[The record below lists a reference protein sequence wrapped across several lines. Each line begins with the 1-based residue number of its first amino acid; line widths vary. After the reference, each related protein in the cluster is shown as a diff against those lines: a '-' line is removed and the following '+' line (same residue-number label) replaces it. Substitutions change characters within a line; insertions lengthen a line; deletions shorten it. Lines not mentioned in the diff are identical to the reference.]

1 MIWWDRFLA
10 RVMPE
15 KPNADRVVVFGRST
29 SGQYVDEDT
38 ALRYAVVWG
47 CVNVIAKAV
56 SILPW
61 GAFQRTRTGR
71 RPMPDHPVDW
81 LLHYQPNPEMSPS
94 QFKHT
99 LVTHVLT
106 WGNAYCEIERDGMGR
121 PVWLWPI
128 TPDRV
133 MPQRDAAGAITYR
146 VRNPGHGDSILPASV
161 VMHVR
166 GMGFDGLVGYS
177 PIRMA
182 AESIGLGLAMQDFG
196 ATFFG
201 NGANMGGVLMHPKT
215 LSDTA
220 RKNLEE
226 SLQKRAGGRNSNRW
240 LVAEEGMK
248 PERIGI
254 PPDEAQFLESRKH
267 QVLDICRWYGVPPH
281 KLAALD
287 RATWNNIEHQ
297 ALEFVTDTIQP
308 WVTQFEE
315 EANLKLFGRQQRGV
329 FYTKFNLSALLRG
342 DVKTRFEAYEI
353 GHRNGWLSAND
364 IRALEDMNP
373 IPNGSMYVMQGQM
386 VTREQ
391 VKAGKQQPASDGQ
404 DLPIQEGPV
413 ESALRAGRVLNATRK
428 T

>member
-1 MIWWDRFLA
+1 
-10 RVMPE
+10 MPE
-15 KPNADRVVVFGRST
+15 KPNADRTFSFGRSL

-94 QFKHT
+94 QFKHA

-106 WGNAYCEIERDGMGR
+106 WGNAYCEIERDGMNR

-133 MPQRDAAGAITYR
+133 TPQRDGSGAITYR
-146 VRNPGHGDSILPASV
+146 VRNPGQADSILPASI

-196 ATFFG
+196 ASFFG
-201 NGANMGGVLMHPKT
+201 NGANMGGVLVHPKS
-215 LSDTA
+215 LSETA
-220 RKNLEE
+220 RKNLEQ

-240 LVAEEGMK
+240 IVTEEGMK

-342 DVKTRFEAYEI
+342 DVKTRYEAYEI
-353 GHRNGWLSAND
+353 AHRNGWMNGDD

-373 IPNGSMYVMQGQM
+373 IPNGLGKMYVMQGQM

-391 VKAGKQQPASDGQ
+391 VKAGKQDPEPSVPTDGDDQVRQDPIDAS
-404 DLPIQEGPV
+404 
-413 ESALRAGRVLNATRK
+413 LRAGRVLNAARK
-428 T
+428 R